1 MTNVSRIEQALCRAT
16 GRRFAVLVGNGTAGL
31 ALCLEALGAAGRS
44 VVLPDAVCINV
55 PLAAMFSGALA
66 RYAEVHPT
74 ELGLETQSLA
84 PALQGAA
91 ALIAVHGHGSITDL
105 AAQQALAETAGCAL
119 IEDACLAFGGHVGG
133 KVGDRPA
140 GSFGIAS
147 VLSFGAGKP
156 LTLDHGGAVLTD
168 DAPLARAL
176 RALDAAL
183 PAFSPEAQER
193 IDALG
198 AQHTRLYNAHYGAGL
213 AAHAPAFR
221 QQALAERVSFLH
233 RFNPAR
239 APGLWHALPTLAE
252 RVAQRWA
259 HLEALHALI
268 EPLLGD
274 GLQWLAPTPG
284 AVPWRYNLLVSD
296 GAAGHQARHTLM
308 RRLHAAGLHASSWHP
323 PASDFLA
330 DRPAGHPVATR
341 IGQQILNLWLDD
353 TCTPVYRTAVQ
364 RLIAEHRH
372 AFA

>member
-31 ALCLEALGAAGRS
+31 ALCLEALGAAGRT

-55 PLAAMFSGALA
+55 PLAVMFAGAVP
-66 RYAEVHPT
+66 RYAEVSATH
-74 ELGLETQSLA
+74 LGVETQGLA

-105 AAQQALAETAGCAL
+105 AAQQALAEAAGCAL
-119 IEDACLAFGGHVGG
+119 IEDACLALGG
-133 KVGDRPA
+133 KVGERPA
-140 GSFGIAS
+140 GSTGIAS

-183 PAFSPEAQER
+183 PVFSTEAQHG
-193 IDALG
+193 IDELG
-198 AQHTRLYNAHYGAGL
+198 RHHTRLYNAHFGGDLPAQ
-213 AAHAPAFR
+213 APAFR
-221 QQALAERVSFLH
+221 QLAFGQRGHFLH
-233 RFNPAR
+233 RFNPAQ
-239 APGLWHALPTLAE
+239 APALWHALPTLGA

-259 HLEALHALI
+259 NVEAMHALI
-268 EPLLGD
+268 EPLLGE
-274 GLQWLAPTPG
+274 GLQWLPPTPG

-296 GAAGHQARHTLM
+296 GAPGHEARHTLM
-308 RRLHAAGLHASSWHP
+308 RSLHAAGLHASSWHP

-330 DRPAGHPVATR
+330 DQGAHHPVATR
-341 IGQQILNLWLDD
+341 IGQQILNLWIDD
-353 TCTPVYRTAVQ
+353 TCTPAYRAAVH
-364 RLIAEHRH
+364 RLVAEHRH

>member
-1 MTNVSRIEQALCRAT
+1 V
-16 GRRFAVLVGNGTAGL
+16 
-31 ALCLEALGAAGRS
+31 
-44 VVLPDAVCINV
+44 
-55 PLAAMFSGALA
+55 
-66 RYAEVHPT
+66 
-74 ELGLETQSLA
+74 
-84 PALQGAA
+84 

-119 IEDACLAFGGHVGG
+119 IEDACLAFGGKWGERPVG
-133 KVGDRPA
+133 
-140 GSFGIAS
+140 STGIAS

-183 PAFSPEAQER
+183 PAFSTDAQDR
-193 IDALG
+193 IDVLG
-198 AQHTRLYNAHYGAGL
+198 RQHTRLYNAHFGVDL
-213 AAHAPAFR
+213 PAQVPTFR
-221 QQALAERVSFLH
+221 SAALAERASFLH
-233 RFNPAR
+233 RYNPAK
-239 APGLWHALPTLAE
+239 APALWHALPTLGE

-259 HLEALHALI
+259 HLQALHTLI

-274 GLQWLAPTPG
+274 GLQWLPPTPG
-284 AVPWRYNLLVSD
+284 SVPWRYNLLVGD
-296 GAAGHQARHTLM
+296 GGTGHEARHTLM
-308 RRLHAAGLHASSWHP
+308 RRLHSAGLQASSWHP

-330 DRPAGHPVATR
+330 EQPAQHPVATR

-353 TCTPVYRTAVQ
+353 TCTPAYRTAVH

>member
-31 ALCLEALGAAGRS
+31 ALCLEALGAAGRT

-55 PLAAMFSGALA
+55 PLAVMYAGAVP
-66 RYAEVHPT
+66 RYAEVSATH
-74 ELGLETQSLA
+74 LGLEAQGLA
-84 PALQGAA
+84 PALEGAA

-105 AAQQALAETAGCAL
+105 AAQKALADAAGCAL
-119 IEDACLAFGGHVGG
+119 IEDACLAFGGLVGE
-133 KVGDRPA
+133 RPA
-140 GSFGIAS
+140 GSTGIAS

-183 PAFSPEAQER
+183 PVFSTDAQDR

-198 AQHTRLYNAHYGAGL
+198 RQHTRLYNDHFGGDLPAQV
-213 AAHAPAFR
+213 PAFR
-221 QQALAERVSFLH
+221 SLALAERANFLH
-233 RFNPAR
+233 RYNPAK
-239 APGLWHALPTLAE
+239 APALWHALPTLGE

-259 HLEALHALI
+259 HLEALHTLI

-296 GAAGHQARHTLM
+296 GAAGHEARHALM
-308 RRLHAAGLHASSWHP
+308 RSLHAAGLHASSWHP
-323 PASDFLA
+323 PASEFLA
-330 DRPAGHPVATR
+330 DRPAKHPVATR
-341 IGQQILNLWLDD
+341 IGQQILNLWIDD
-353 TCTPVYRTAVQ
+353 TCTPAYRTAVH

>member
-31 ALCLEALGAAGRS
+31 ALCLEALGAAGRT

-55 PLAAMFSGALA
+55 PLAVMFAGAVP
-66 RYAEVHPT
+66 RYAEVDAAH
-74 ELGLETQSLA
+74 LGLQGQGLET
-84 PALQGAA
+84 ALQGAA

-119 IEDACLAFGGHVGG
+119 IEDACLAFGGKWGERPVG
-133 KVGDRPA
+133 
-140 GSFGIAS
+140 STGIAS

-183 PAFSPEAQER
+183 PAFSTDAQDR
-193 IDALG
+193 IDVLG
-198 AQHTRLYNAHYGAGL
+198 RQHTRLYNAHFGVDL
-213 AAHAPAFR
+213 PAQVPTFR
-221 QQALAERVSFLH
+221 SAALAERASFLH
-233 RFNPAR
+233 RYNPAK
-239 APGLWHALPTLAE
+239 APALWHALPTLGE

-259 HLEALHALI
+259 HLQALHTLI

-274 GLQWLAPTPG
+274 GLQWLPPTPG
-284 AVPWRYNLLVSD
+284 SVPWRYNLLVGD
-296 GAAGHQARHTLM
+296 GGTGHEARHTLM
-308 RRLHAAGLHASSWHP
+308 RRLHSAGLQASSWHP

-330 DRPAGHPVATR
+330 EQPAQHPVATR

-353 TCTPVYRTAVQ
+353 SCTPAYRTAVH